1 MVPGP
6 VLLFTETKF
15 QNNPGRDLQL
25 PDTLHTIQKTDSTLL
40 YSGRDELPG
49 HASDLPVTARNFY
62 LPNWSVFAMLFMFA
76 LLASMRHTSDNYLA
90 QLFQSQ
96 FKKGTIS
103 RLFREKVSN
112 LSHVT
117 FRLDILFY
125 MVSGLFV
132 FHFLQ
137 TFDTGFQSKSFVVYL
152 ACITV
157 MVFFLSAKFLLYRF
171 SGILFDSYN
180 ETREYIFY
188 TKTGNRIL
196 GLVLLPVVIAAFFT
210 GALFTKIL
218 LFLGGTIVAI
228 VSIVNVFRGIEIVA
242 KKVFSIYYMIL
253 YLCSLEILPLLLV
266 WRILWR
272 IIE

>member
-1 MVPGP
+1 
-6 VLLFTETKF
+6 
-15 QNNPGRDLQL
+15 
-25 PDTLHTIQKTDSTLL
+25 
-40 YSGRDELPG
+40 
-49 HASDLPVTARNFY
+49 
-62 LPNWSVFAMLFMFA
+62 MLFMLA
-76 LLASMRHTSDNYLA
+76 LLASMRHTSDNYLV
-90 QLFQSQ
+90 QLFQAQ
-96 FKKGTIS
+96 YKKGTIS

-137 TFDTGFQSKSFVVYL
+137 TLDTGFQSNSFIVYL

-157 MVFFLSAKFLLYRF
+157 MVLFLSAKFLLYRL
-171 SGILFDSYN
+171 SGFLFDSYA

-188 TKTGNRIL
+188 TKTGNRLL
-196 GLVLLPVVIAAFFT
+196 GLLLLPVVITAFFT
-210 GALFTKIL
+210 GTLLTKIL
-218 LFLGGTIVAI
+218 LFLGGAIVAI
-228 VSIVNVFRGIEIVA
+228 VSIVNVFRGMKIVA

-272 IIE
+272 IVE

>member
-1 MVPGP
+1 MVSNP
-6 VLLFTETKF
+6 VLFFNETES
-15 QNNPGRDLQL
+15 QNNPGRLKQL
-25 PDTLHTIQKTDSTLL
+25 PDTLHTIKKTDSILL
-40 YSGRDELPG
+40 YSDQDVHTG
-49 HASDLPVTARNFY
+49 HTSDLPVIARNFY
-62 LPNWSVFAMLFMFA
+62 LPNWSVFSMLFMFA

-90 QLFQSQ
+90 QLFQAQ

-137 TFDTGFQSKSFVVYL
+137 TLDTGFQSKSFIVYL

-157 MVFFLSAKFLLYRF
+157 MVLFLSVKFLLYRL
-171 SGILFDSYN
+171 SGLLFDSYT
-180 ETREYIFY
+180 ETRKYIFY
-188 TKTGNRIL
+188 TKTGNRLL
-196 GLVLLPVVIAAFFT
+196 GLLLLPLVITAFFT

-218 LFLGGTIVAI
+218 LFLGGAIAAI

-272 IIE
+272 IVE